1 LESRLLRV
9 MAVVKVRGSA
19 HSNDLRQF
27 EMTDDGIL
35 IGAPVRAYEG
45 LLGRRP
51 TRAPA
56 APTAG

>member
-1 LESRLLRV
+1 